1 MYPRFIPPKYLNV
14 NEPCCTSLDIKKPA
28 KPYDLRVFVL
38 LSTSLNPYVG
48 QSGLVLCSVGL
59 YK

>member
-28 KPYDLRVFVL
+28 KPYDLRAKVA
-38 LSTSLNPYVG
+38 
-48 QSGLVLCSVGL
+48 VLCSVGL